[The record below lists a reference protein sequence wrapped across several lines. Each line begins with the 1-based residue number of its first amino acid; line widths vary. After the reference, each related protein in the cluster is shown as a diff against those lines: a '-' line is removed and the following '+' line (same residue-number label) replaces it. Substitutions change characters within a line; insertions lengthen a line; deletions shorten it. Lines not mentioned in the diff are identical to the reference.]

1 MIDKTMEQQLII
13 NQLFITMETVNF
25 MSVQQNTFVTE
36 INQIN
41 NIINVFENDGPPDVA
56 TATSLTVPTAGD
68 YTADWSVSFLPPPTH
83 CAFGIFINGTLH
95 PATTSGLAVTDG
107 QQVNDVGATA
117 IMRLGA
123 NDVVELR
130 ALIPA
135 TSTQTAINISA
146 VIQYPPFGG
155 VADQPIASASL
166 RIIKLTA

>member
-1 MIDKTMEQQLII
+1 
-13 NQLFITMETVNF
+13 
-25 MSVQQNTFVTE
+25 
-36 INQIN
+36 
-41 NIINVFENDGPPDVA
+41 
-56 TATSLTVPTAGD
+56 
-68 YTADWSVSFLPPPTH
+68 
-83 CAFGIFINGTLH
+83 
-95 PATTSGLAVTDG
+95 
-107 QQVNDVGATA
+107 
-117 IMRLGA
+117 MRLAA